1 MVEFIKHYGTV
12 YVTAFFCVMEI
23 LAKGMLS
30 HTYIGY
36 GALGSPAYENASY
49 EV

>member
-30 HTYIGY
+30 HTYKRLIQ
-36 GALGSPAYENASY
+36 AASDMGRSDPGL
-49 EV
+49 